1 MKVYIFCNIKK
12 HESYLDI
19 DYEQLQNF
27 NFVQSDEIVDNAEFS
42 MIILNLL
49 DLDLEDSDNVSN
61 LLFVSTIID
70 NLPLPNE
77 QLYEMYSQLNKA
89 ASVKFYNTACIALQ
103 ISRKEK
109 WASTKTVSNI
119 FKWGCW
125 CWRKLFN
132 QGNNRMLESAEISKP
147 KLWSTICS
155 CDCIYRESCYRHQ

>member
-19 DYEQLQNF
+19 DYEQLRNF

-77 QLYEMYSQLNKA
+77 QLYEIYSQLNKA

-109 WASTKTVSNI
+109 
-119 FKWGCW
+119 
-125 CWRKLFN
+125 
-132 QGNNRMLESAEISKP
+132 
-147 KLWSTICS
+147 
-155 CDCIYRESCYRHQ
+155 